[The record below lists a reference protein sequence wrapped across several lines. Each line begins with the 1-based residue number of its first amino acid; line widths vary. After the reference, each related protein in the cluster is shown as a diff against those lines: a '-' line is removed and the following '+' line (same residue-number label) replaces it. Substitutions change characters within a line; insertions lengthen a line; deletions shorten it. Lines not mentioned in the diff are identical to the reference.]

1 MNTYTIE
8 HRHLHTY
15 NNDPQRRCYN
25 GCNASEASE
34 WGRWNVLE
42 PVIAAKDVE
51 NRLSFW
57 RDLNEFAVSQRGN
70 GAKKEFRAVEV
81 AQ

>member
-1 MNTYTIE
+1 MTTFAIE
-8 HRHLHTY
+8 RRALRTS

-25 GCNASEASE
+25 GCNASETTE
-34 WGRWNVLE
+34 WGQWSCLE

-57 RDLNEFAVSQRGN
+57 RDLNNFAVSQRGN
-70 GAKKEFRAVEV
+70 GAKKEFRAVETT
-81 AQ
+81 Q